1 MAQTLTNLVS
11 VLVDDVMNLG
21 ALTYNIPA
29 GMTCSAG
36 DAVSVPFGKTS
47 KHGLVIGPGVACK
60 AAVKDILKVYGA
72 RVSVTDLEAATEIAS
87 TYYSSL
93 AQVAQRLSPRS
104 NRNSAPLDAGNLVV
118 AALVGR
124 ALPICQTNWR
134 ERVILKAPLSIS
146 AELAAAEAER
156 LISKG
161 QVLIL
166 CPSVNMVEEVLAQF
180 ASGAARLDSKA
191 RAGAWNGWRTGTVK
205 VGIGTRSAALYSAS
219 KLDGIIVVD
228 EEHPGHREASTPYT
242 HSRQVSQI
250 RARLHKCHL
259 SYISGSPSPQ
269 AMRGTKV
276 LTVNSAK
283 KLWPKATFIDRREAH
298 PSMASN
304 PPLVHKILDSGNL
317 RNYVLT
323 DSGESVLICTRCK
336 TVRPCATCVTYCKHQ
351 PKDSCPTCGG
361 QGVAWIGWGS
371 QRLKAVYTTCT
382 TITIKDLDL
391 LGDEPK
397 RIVLP
402 NFEGMFRR
410 QDLNADQQN
419 LSTLMRVIGTAGP
432 KGEIIVLHNNSND
445 ILLKSMV
452 SRDTMPIVKQIWADA
467 KRRDSPPFGSALT
480 VRSGQKNAPDTSMWP
495 GIVYG
500 PRKISEGWEIRV
512 HCTESDYA
520 TLKEILVSLK
530 QRGKT
535 RIVVD

>member
-1 MAQTLTNLVS
+1 MAQTRKTLVS

-21 ALTYNIPA
+21 ALTYSIPA
-29 GMTCSAG
+29 GMVCSVG

-72 RVSVTDLEAATEIAS
+72 RVSVTDLQAATEIAS
-87 TYYSSL
+87 AYYSSL

-104 NRNSAPLDAGNLVV
+104 NRNSAPLAAGDLVV
-118 AALVGR
+118 DGALAK
-124 ALPICQTNWR
+124 ALPVCQTNWR
-134 ERVILKAPLSIS
+134 ERVILKAPLSSS

-156 LISKG
+156 LINKG

-166 CPSVNMVEEVLAQF
+166 CPSVSMVEAVLAQF

-228 EEHPGHREASTPYT
+228 EEHPGHREACTPYT

-276 LTVNSAK
+276 LTVNSAT
-283 KLWPKATFIDRREAH
+283 KLWPKATLIDRREVH

-304 PPLVHKILDSGNL
+304 PPLVHKILGSGNL

-323 DSGESVLICTRCK
+323 DSSESVLMCTRCK
-336 TVRPCATCVTYCKHQ
+336 TLRPCTTCDTYCKHQ
-351 PKDSCPTCGG
+351 PKDACPTCAGK
-361 QGVAWIGWGS
+361 GVAWVGWGS
-371 QRLKAVYTTCT
+371 QRLKALYTTCT
-382 TITIKDLDL
+382 PITVKDLDL
-391 LGDEPK
+391 LGGAPK
-397 RIVLP
+397 RIVIP

-410 QDLNADQQN
+410 QDINADQQN
-419 LSTLMRVIGTAGP
+419 LSILMRVTGAAGP
-432 KGEIIVLHNNSND
+432 KGEIIVLYSNSNN
-445 ILLKSMV
+445 ILLKSLV
-452 SRDTMPIVKQIWADA
+452 SRDTMPIVEQIWADA
-467 KRRDSPPFGSALT
+467 KQHDSPPFGYAVT
-480 VRSGQKNAPDTSMWP
+480 IRSGQKNAPDTSLWP
-495 GIVYG
+495 GVVYG
-500 PRKISEGWEIRV
+500 PRKTSEGWETRV
-512 HCTESDYA
+512 HCRESDYV
-520 TLKEILVSLK
+520 TLKEILVSLRQK
-530 QRGKT
+530 GKT